1 MNTTEFKKSEDG
13 KYRWQY
19 DMDMM
24 RNKSIVWIVFK
35 ILGVVLLYASLIMSV
50 WSGWDYVYKNRAL
63 IAQE

>member
-1 MNTTEFKKSEDG
+1 MSFLLMVSD
-13 KYRWQY
+13 
-19 DMDMM
+19 
-24 RNKSIVWIVFK
+24 SWIVFK